1 MGGCQNGHS
10 RVHHQRVHLV
20 HLLFGYRCHNACLH
34 SIPPL
39 LRVQVYGYEYGF
51 RWWALLIVASY
62 TVGFTVLAVV
72 FLKYVSFLKR

>member
-1 MGGCQNGHS
+1 MCM
-10 RVHHQRVHLV
+10 L
-20 HLLFGYRCHNACLH
+20 
-34 SIPPL
+34 P
-39 LRVQVYGYEYGF
+39 QVYGYEYDF

>member
-1 MGGCQNGHS
+1 MHA
-10 RVHHQRVHLV
+10 L
-20 HLLFGYRCHNACLH
+20 YHNVWLSSVALMLCT
-34 SIPPL
+34 
-39 LRVQVYGYEYGF
+39 QVYGYEYGF

>member
-1 MGGCQNGHS
+1 
-10 RVHHQRVHLV
+10 VHVLCRNERLP
-20 HLLFGYRCHNACLH
+20 F
-34 SIPPL
+34 IPPL
-39 LRVQVYGYEYGF
+39 VHVQVYGYEYDF